1 MKKIIV
7 IIICVILLSSLIL
20 PYTHAEAV
28 DLFKTIQENN
38 SLFSILI
45 YALLGTIIL
54 LLVSGFLL
62 FKNFKRLKIQSNEL
76 NNFNELIKTYIDA
89 NNSLIYLKD
98 ENLKYI
104 FVNKA
109 VMNFFNKK
117 SDEIVGHDVYEFADI
132 GYAHLSNKTD
142 LEVLERNTFVIDE
155 SSWQGKILKSTKFPV
170 KLINGNYGVG
180 AYVEDVTEAYFNKRK
195 DEKRLMRNQML
206 VDILSKNFDSTREQL
221 DYSLNESLKLSESR
235 LGYIYLYNEE
245 KQEFILNSWTKE
257 VMAECAVVEKLTRY
271 QLEKTG
277 LWGEVVR
284 QRKPF
289 IVNNYEMPDVLK
301 RGYPEGHVRIT
312 RFMSVPV
319 IIDDKI
325 VAVVGLANKEY
336 DYDYNDAYEII
347 TLMNGIWNAKD
358 RREAL
363 IKYKGERNKFLQT
376 LISIGDGVIVVDLY
390 GNVTMLNKAA
400 EELTGWEFNEA
411 EGKHYKEVFVL
422 SHENH
427 MLAINDPIEGVLKTN
442 TVHELGNHAILTSKN
457 GAKYFLEDSAAPI
470 KDYKGIT
477 IGVVLVFRDV
487 TEKKD
492 QRKKIEYLSFHDS
505 LTGLY
510 NRIFLEEELKRLD
523 TERNLPISVIV
534 GDMDGLK
541 LTNDIFGHAAGDQLL
556 IKAARVFR
564 KVLRSDDIVARVG
577 GDEFTILLP
586 KTNEEEAKEII
597 ERIKEEFSKIK
608 VRAIKG
614 SISLGWD
621 TKYQVNDEILLIM
634 DKAEERMYSAKIL
647 ERENIK
653 AAVIETIIDTLHGHS
668 QKEKEHSKNV
678 SLICE
683 SLGKAMNLSDVEIRR
698 LREAGYL
705 HDIGKIV
712 FNNTILK
719 ENKTDQ
725 EYSEL
730 KQHPIIGYRILN
742 SFDGTLDL
750 AETILS
756 HHEEWDGSG
765 YPKGLKGEEIPI
777 LARII
782 SVAEFYDEITNKYDN
797 SPMSSDEAVKELKRL
812 SGKRFDPNIVDLF
825 IKMIYKTDIGKS

>member
-1 MKKIIV
+1 MKKTIL
-7 IIICVILLSSLIL
+7 IIICVVLLNSLIL
-20 PYTHAEAV
+20 PSHAEAF
-28 DLFKTIQENN
+28 DLSETIQKNN
-38 SLFSILI
+38 SPFIIL
-45 YALLGTIIL
+45 LLITIIL
-54 LLVSGFLL
+54 LLFLSFLL

-76 NNFNELIKTYIDA
+76 SNFNELIKTYIDA

-98 ENLKYI
+98 EKLKYI

-109 VMNFFNKK
+109 VMNFFNKE
-117 SDEIVGHDVYEFADI
+117 SDEIVGRNVYDFADI
-132 GYAHLSNKTD
+132 EYAHLSNKTD
-142 LEVLERNTFVIDE
+142 LEVLEGNTFVIDE
-155 SSWQGKILKSTKFPV
+155 SNWKGKILKSTKFPV
-170 KLINGNYGVG
+170 KLSNGNYGVG

-195 DEKRLMRNQML
+195 DEKRLLRNQML
-206 VDILSKNFDSTREQL
+206 VDILSKNFDSAKEQL
-221 DYSLNESLKLSESR
+221 DYSLNESLRLTESK

-245 KQEFILNSWTKE
+245 EQEFILNSWTKE
-257 VMAECAVVEKLTRY
+257 VMAECTVAEKITRH

-289 IVNNYEMPDVLK
+289 IVNNYEMPNALK
-301 RGYPEGHVRIT
+301 RGYPEGHVGIT
-312 RFMSVPV
+312 RFISVPV

-325 VAVVGLANKEY
+325 VAVVGLANKEF
-336 DYDYNDAYEII
+336 DYDYNDAYETI

-376 LISIGDGVIVVDLY
+376 LISIGDGVIVVDLD

-400 EELTGWEFNEA
+400 EELTGWKFNEA
-411 EGKHYKEVFVL
+411 EGMHYKEVFVL
-422 SHENH
+422 SNENPK
-427 MLAINDPIEGVLKTN
+427 LTIKDPIEGVLRTD
-442 TVHELGNHAILTSKN
+442 TVHELGNHAMLTSKN
-457 GAKYFLEDSAAPI
+457 GVKYFLEDSAAPI

-487 TEKKD
+487 TEKKE
-492 QRKKIEYLSFHDS
+492 QRKRIEYLSFHDS

-510 NRIFLEEELKRLD
+510 NRMFLEEELKRLD
-523 TERNLPISVIV
+523 TERNLPISIIV

-556 IKAARVFR
+556 IKAAKVFK
-564 KVLRSDDIVARVG
+564 KVLRADDIVARVG
-577 GDEFTILLP
+577 GDEFTMLLP

-597 ERIKEEFSKIK
+597 ERIKDEFSKVK
-608 VRAIKG
+608 VQAIKG
-614 SISLGWD
+614 SISMGCD
-621 TKYQVNDEILLIM
+621 TKYNVNDEILMIM
-634 DKAEERMYSAKIL
+634 DNAEERMYSAKIL
-647 ERENIK
+647 EREKIK

-668 QKEKEHSKNV
+668 QREKEHSKNV

-683 SLGKAMNLSDVEIRR
+683 SLGREMNLSDVEIRR

-719 ENKTDQ
+719 ESKTDQ
-725 EYSEL
+725 EYHEL
-730 KQHPIIGYRILN
+730 KQHPIVGYRILN

-765 YPKGLKGEEIPI
+765 YPKGLKGEEIPV
-777 LARII
+777 LSRII
-782 SVAEFYDEITNKYDN
+782 SVVEFYDEITNKYSS
-797 SPMSSDEAVKELKRL
+797 SPMSSDEAVKELKKL
-812 SGKRFDPNIVDLF
+812 SGKRFDPKIVDLF